1 MPVLLCGW
9 LAPGRHDQSRHH
21 RRGGV
26 YLMDRDTIL
35 SALREVLDERAR
47 IGQDEH
53 RDIEQ
58 EM

>member
-1 MPVLLCGW
+1 
-9 LAPGRHDQSRHH
+9 
-21 RRGGV
+21 
-26 YLMDRDTIL
+26 MDRDTIL